1 MTPPT
6 SRPASL
12 LRHPDFLRFWT
23 GQTIS
28 QFGSQVS
35 QLAIP
40 LVAIVFLGSS
50 AFEVALLN
58 TMEFLPF
65 VFFALPAGVWIDR
78 LRRRPIL
85 VGADAGRAAL
95 LATIPAAY
103 VLGVLT
109 IWQLYVVGFAVGVL
123 TVFFDVAYQAYLP
136 SLVDRDRILDGNA
149 KLETTRSIAQT
160 AGPAIAGV
168 LIGAVTAPIAILA
181 NSISFVLSGTALVL
195 IRKPEHAPGSHDR
208 GLEAATAT
216 AATAVGGGTMAADA
230 AETSAGRAGVVAAAP
245 SEMAPAA
252 TAFPAAASSAMAP
265 SAAPGLRREIAAGIR
280 YVWANPYLRA
290 IAIAMGWTNFTG
302 QIVFSLFLLYAVRE
316 LGLTAG
322 TIGLVLGI
330 GNIGLIAGA
339 LSAQRVA
346 RRLGLGRAIVVA
358 LGVAGPATLLI
369 PLAPPDDPIPF
380 LIAQGVV
387 FGWAALVFN
396 INQVSFRQA
405 ITPEHLQGRMN
416 ATMKF
421 VATVTIPAGSVL
433 GGVLATAFGLREALL
448 VGAIGSV
455 FAAVPVLLSPVW
467 RLQGIE
473 DVVGMPGVHVPG
485 AVAGDGPWAGAVP
498 GPTLGLLEPTL
509 GDAETVLELGEIRED
524 DGGSGS
530 A

>member
-1 MTPPT
+1 VTPAT
-6 SRPASL
+6 SRPTSL
-12 LRHPDFLRFWT
+12 LRHPDFVRFWT

-85 VGADAGRAAL
+85 IGADVGRAVL
-95 LATIPAAY
+95 LATIPVAY

-136 SLVDRDRILDGNA
+136 SLVERDRILDGNA

-168 LIGAVTAPIAILA
+168 LIAAVTAPIAILV
-181 NSISFVLSGTALVL
+181 NSVTFVASGVALVL
-195 IRKPEHAPGSHDR
+195 IRKPEMTPSR
-208 GLEAATAT
+208 PPAAI
-216 AATAVGGGTMAADA
+216 GGQG
-230 AETSAGRAGVVAAAP
+230 AEGRTAAAP
-245 SEMAPAA
+245 APA
-252 TAFPAAASSAMAP
+252 S
-265 SAAPGLRREIAAGIR
+265 LRREIAAGIR
-280 YVWANPYLRA
+280 YVAANPYLRA
-290 IAIAMGWTNFTG
+290 IALSMAWANLFG
-302 QIVFSLFLLYAVRE
+302 QVVFSLFLLYAVRE
-316 LGLTAG
+316 LGLTPGA
-322 TIGLVLGI
+322 IGLVLGI
-330 GNIGLIAGA
+330 GNVGLIVGA
-339 LSAQRVA
+339 VSATWVA
-346 RRLGLGRAIVVA
+346 RRVGLGRAIVLA
-358 LGVAGPATLLI
+358 LCVAGPVTLLI

-380 LIAQGVV
+380 LIAQGVL
-387 FGWAALVFN
+387 FGWGALVFN
-396 INQVSFRQA
+396 VNQVSFRQA

-421 VATVTIPAGSVL
+421 VATVTIPAGSIL
-433 GGVLATAFGLREALL
+433 GGVLATAFGLREALF

-455 FAAVPVLLSPVW
+455 FAALPVVVSPVW
-467 RLQGIE
+467 RLRGIE
-473 DVVGMPGVHVPG
+473 DVVGMPGVHVPDAAG
-485 AVAGDGPWAGAVP
+485 RSGEPGVHVPDSTERSGAPSTAVAMPGVHVPDAAARSGAPAEAMAEPV
-498 GPTLGLLEPTL
+498 LGILEPTFGGAEAPAPWPE
-509 GDAETVLELGEIRED
+509 GDEVGEV
-524 DGGSGS
+524 DG
-530 A
+530 

>member
-1 MTPPT
+1 MTAPSS

-12 LRHPDFLRFWT
+12 LRHPDFVRFWT

-35 QLAIP
+35 QLAVP

-85 VGADAGRAAL
+85 IGADVGRAAL
-95 LATIPAAY
+95 LATIPVAY

-149 KLETTRSIAQT
+149 KLAATGSIAQT

-168 LIGAVTAPIAILA
+168 LIGALTAPIAILA
-181 NSISFVLSGTALVL
+181 NSLSFVASGIALVL
-195 IRKPEHAPGSHDR
+195 IRKPEHAPTSRDGGS
-208 GLEAATAT
+208 AAHGVER
-216 AATAVGGGTMAADA
+216 AASRVD
-230 AETSAGRAGVVAAAP
+230 SVAGRTAMAAAP
-245 SEMAPAA
+245 GAAGATSASGSVTEAPA
-252 TAFPAAASSAMAP
+252 P
-265 SAAPGLRREIAAGIR
+265 SLRREIAAGVR
-280 YVWANPYLRA
+280 YVWANPFLRP

-302 QIVFSLFLLYAVRE
+302 QVVFSLFLLYAVRE
-316 LGLTAG
+316 LGLTAA
-322 TIGLVLGI
+322 TLGLILGI
-330 GNIGLIAGA
+330 GNVGLILGA
-339 LSAQRVA
+339 VSAQWVA
-346 RRLGLGRAIVVA
+346 RRLGLGRAIVVGLA
-358 LGVAGPATLLI
+358 VAGPATLLI

-421 VATVTIPAGSVL
+421 VATVTIPAGSIL
-433 GGVLATAFGLREALL
+433 GGVLATTVGLREALF
-448 VGAIGSV
+448 VGAMGSV
-455 FAAVPVLLSPVW
+455 FAAVPMLLSPVW
-467 RLQGIE
+467 RLRGVE
-473 DVVGMPGVHVPG
+473 DVAGMPGVHVPDAAGG
-485 AVAGDGPWAGAVP
+485 AGEWAGAMP
-498 GPTLGLLEPTL
+498 APTLGILEPTL
-509 GDAETVLELGEIRED
+509 GGAEIVPARGEIRD
-524 DGGSGS
+524 DAAGTGP